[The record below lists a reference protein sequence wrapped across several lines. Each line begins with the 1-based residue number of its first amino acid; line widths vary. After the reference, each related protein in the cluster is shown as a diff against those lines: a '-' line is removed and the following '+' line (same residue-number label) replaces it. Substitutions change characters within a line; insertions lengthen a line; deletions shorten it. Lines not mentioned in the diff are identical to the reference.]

1 MTTDETAIRQLL
13 AEWTRVT
20 REGPQDDVLKNH
32 SDDVLIYDVLP
43 PLKYESA
50 AAYRA
55 SWDEWQPDTQ
65 GDMQFELEDLK
76 VTASS
81 EIAFAHGLLQCGGTL
96 PDGKAFQDT
105 VRSTFCLR
113 KRGGECKVVHQH
125 VSKPF
130 GKN

>member
-1 MTTDETAIRQLL
+1 VNTDQTAIRKLL
-13 AEWTRVT
+13 GEWTRVT

-32 SDDVLIYDVLP
+32 SDDAVFYDVLP

-55 SWDEWQPDTQ
+55 SWDEWHPDTQ
-65 GDMQFELEDLK
+65 GDVQFELEDLK

-81 EIAFAHGLLQCGGTL
+81 EVAFAHGILQCGGTL
-96 PDGKAFQDT
+96 PDGKTFKDT

-113 KRGGECKVVHQH
+113 KVSGEWTVFHQH
-125 VSKPF
+125 LSKPY
-130 GKN
+130 GTN